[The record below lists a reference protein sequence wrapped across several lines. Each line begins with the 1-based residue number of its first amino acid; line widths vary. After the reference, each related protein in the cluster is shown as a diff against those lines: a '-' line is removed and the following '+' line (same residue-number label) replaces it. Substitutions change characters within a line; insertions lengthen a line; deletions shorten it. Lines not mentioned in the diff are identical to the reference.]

1 VGIKGIG
8 LPKMLNKSLK
18 KLKMYRS
25 GNAVYQSITTVFNIL
40 VPFIITILFIFAIL
54 YILPSA
60 TRSKSESVL
69 VNYIWPLNAFH
80 WTWKFL
86 TFQLLDNPAYD
97 IWIFKAYL
105 FNTCK
110 FLFGSLI
117 LSAVLVASL
126 LIWRFQAPNKLF
138 NIVIRIIKFSSGL
151 HVLIIALFAK
161 QLWPDIENPL
171 DVRLLFILA
180 LANGSL
186 VELYNTLEAEF
197 TKVMNKEYVLAGV
210 AWGFNR
216 YRFPLRELGVIF
228 IEFLNARIPILF
240 SSTIILEYV
249 FALNGISYNIINY
262 LAYRE
267 YNNIILG
274 SALIS
279 ILIITL
285 NVMTEKFRYLLDPR
299 IRHDIN

>member
-1 VGIKGIG
+1 MFKR
-8 LPKMLNKSLK
+8 SLK
-18 KLKMYRS
+18 KLAKYRS
-25 GNAVYQSITTVFNIL
+25 GSPVYHILTAAFNIL
-40 VPFIITILFIFAIL
+40 VPFIITILFIFSIM
-54 YILPSA
+54 YILPAA
-60 TRSKSESVL
+60 TRFKSNL
-69 VNYIWPLNAFH
+69 IWPLNALH
-80 WTWKFL
+80 WIWQFL
-86 TFQLLDNPAYD
+86 TFQLVDNSAYD

-105 FNTCK
+105 FNTLK
-110 FLFGSLI
+110 FLVGSLV
-117 LSAVLVASL
+117 LSAILVAGL

-138 NIVIRIIKFSSGL
+138 NVVIRIIKFTSGM
-151 HVLIIALFAK
+151 HVLIIALFTK
-161 QLWPDIENPL
+161 QLWPYIENPL
-171 DVRLLFILA
+171 DLRLLFILA

-197 TKVMNKEYVLAGV
+197 DKVLNKEYVLAGE

-216 YRFPLRELGVIF
+216 YRFPIRELGIIF
-228 IEFLNARIPILF
+228 IEFLNARIPILL

-249 FALNGISYNIINY
+249 FALNGISYNIIKY

-267 YNNIILG
+267 YNNIILV

-299 IRHDIN
+299 ISDAND